1 MKRDE
6 VICMSYVGKKRYKRV
21 ENINQQRNPFCFAGD
36 AAKLKTRSRLYVTLA
51 TFTVKLLR
59 RWCTLKKPL
68 GKPTLVAR
76 KPG

>member
-36 AAKLKTRSRLYVTLA
+36 AAK
-51 TFTVKLLR
+51 FD
-59 RWCTLKKPL
+59 
-68 GKPTLVAR
+68 
-76 KPG
+76 